1 MGTLKRLLPDT
12 ETELFRNWDDTG
24 TEVSAVSMHFANT
37 SASDVEVWVSFVELS
52 GLFINGAIFSGFTI
66 PANGSEYKEIPK
78 RVIEMDGSIRAYA
91 SVADVISFSIDL
103 INVDQDNIP
112 EPAAP

>member
-24 TEVSAVSMHFANT
+24 TEVSAVSMLFCNT

-52 GLFINGAIFSGFTI
+52 GLFINGAVFSGFTI
-66 PANGSEYKEIPK
+66 PANESVYQEIPK
-78 RVIEMDGSIRAYA
+78 RVLSMDESIRAYA
-91 SVADVISFSIDL
+91 STADVVSFSVDL
-103 INVDQDNIP
+103 IGVDESNIP
-112 EPAAP
+112 SGEIL